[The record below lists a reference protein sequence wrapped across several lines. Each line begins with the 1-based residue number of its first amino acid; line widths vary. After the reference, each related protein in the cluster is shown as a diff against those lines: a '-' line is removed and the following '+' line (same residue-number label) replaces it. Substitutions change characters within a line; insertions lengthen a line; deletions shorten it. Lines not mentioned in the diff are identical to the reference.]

1 MSNDSLR
8 TTVKHNNLIRDIK
21 NLDEHIEA
29 KIVKLDGRMR
39 YVKHKFEDVIY
50 NFKNYSIAVIVLA
63 TLLTL
68 IEAFT
73 NMINIETIVPINL
86 KHFVKFIP
94 LILSSMVSLLA
105 AIIKF
110 NKYEEK
116 IENITRATENGIVI
130 LAELKHVKEELYFCK
145 DETTLI
151 AIKNKYKKDVYKN
164 YLESNINIEKQ
175 LVNSDYVKYL
185 KVDINND
192 IRGKKIEF
200 YKNKKMTDI
209 GKKFSIHRNVVFSHT
224 NSNDALRMAKSSQ
237 ISTANSAESYSSPA
251 INSISSI
258 LGNRRGRLH
267 RQEPTIEE
275 EMEIG
280 NFTRPVAQGLF
291 TSGPVTPGP
300 VTPGP
305 RPLSPIARPL
315 SPSNININVTEVS
328 SELKAIAVIQ
338 KKWRERKSN
347 SGIEY

>member
-21 NLDEHIEA
+21 NLDEHIES
-29 KIVKLDGRMR
+29 KIFKLDGRMR
-39 YVKHKFEDVIY
+39 YVKYKFEDVIY

-73 NMINIETIVPINL
+73 NMIDVESILPINL

-130 LAELKHVKEELYFCK
+130 LAELKNVKEELYFCK
-145 DETTLI
+145 DEPTL
-151 AIKNKYKKDVYKN
+151 ATIKNKYKKDVYKN

-175 LVNSDYVKYL
+175 LVNSDFVKYL

-200 YKNKKMTDI
+200 SKNKKI
-209 GKKFSIHRNVVFSHT
+209 KQLGKKYSIHRNVVFTHT
-224 NSNDALRMAKSSQ
+224 NSNDALRLAKSSQ
-237 ISTANSAESYSSPA
+237 IAQVQPLGRRT
-251 INSISSI
+251 ISSI
-258 LGNRRGRLH
+258 LGNRRRRCLEP
-267 RQEPTIEE
+267 EPTIEE
-275 EMEIG
+275 EMETG
-280 NFTRPVAQGLF
+280 NFTRPVAPGLF
-291 TSGPVTPGP
+291 TPGP

-328 SELKAIAVIQ
+328 SELKAITVIQ